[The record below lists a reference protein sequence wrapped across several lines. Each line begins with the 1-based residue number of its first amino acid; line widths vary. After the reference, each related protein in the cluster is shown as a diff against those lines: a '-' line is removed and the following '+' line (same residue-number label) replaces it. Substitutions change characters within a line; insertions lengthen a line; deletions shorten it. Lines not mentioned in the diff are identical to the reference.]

1 MPRTHLSTCYNF
13 LFFCVCLFSAA
24 VTVVAQEKPIT
35 VSFEKAPG
43 SFPLA
48 VNNQVAT
55 FFYDSLDAAVVAIA
69 VKALKNDIS
78 SMTGFESA
86 DVHTPASVKYPV
98 MAGTIGRSSFIDQ
111 LVKSGKLSIAEVSGK
126 WETFGIS
133 LVTNP
138 VKGVEKA
145 LVIYGSDARG
155 TAFGI
160 FELSRMI
167 GVSPLVWWADVTP
180 AQRKEIY
187 LTGSKS
193 IYGPPSVK
201 YRGIF
206 INDEDWGMHPWAAK
220 HMDTV
225 IKDIGP
231 RTYGKVFE
239 LMLRMKANYIWPAM
253 HPCTK
258 SFWFYPENPELAR
271 KYSIVLGAS
280 HCEPLLRG
288 NVFEWSRHFEQEYGE
303 KRGEWR
309 YDVNRKQIDRY
320 WSDRVIQSRNNPAVY
335 TVGMRGIHDS
345 DMPGPD
351 SKEGKKTLLEEV
363 IRNQRNLLRDGLG
376 KPAAEVPQIFCPYK
390 EVLDLYRLGMEL
402 PDDITLAWA
411 DDNYGYIRQCS
422 DPQEQKRSGG
432 SGVYY
437 HFSYWGAP
445 EDFLWLST
453 ISPALA
459 SYELTKAWQ
468 LNAQRLWVFNV
479 GDIKP
484 AEMEMQFAM
493 DLAWDVQQWSPEKA
507 YLYPEYWAEQTFG
520 KEAAKSIAYIK
531 QAYYRLAASGKPE
544 HLDRITFTPEEIKER
559 LNDYHQLVT
568 ATMEAGTHIP
578 ERLKDAWFQLI
589 SYPVQAAAAM
599 NDKVLYARESLRLAV
614 AGDSTALVY
623 AERSKL
629 AYETIQQLTTKY
641 NKEIAG
647 GKWDG
652 IMDAAPRKRKVF
664 DMPATA
670 TPEMIK
676 TPATGQVAPV
686 TSQVISVPAAACL
699 AKGNDNGALKTIEG
713 LGTGKSGL
721 TVWPIL
727 IRSFGEKD
735 IATAPYADY
744 KIPVVKGRNRIT
756 VRCLP
761 NFPLYT
767 GMYLRC
773 AISVNGAAPVFMN
786 LANPAETT
794 AWAVNLLRGYAGG
807 EIICNSD
814 SNGEKMIRI
823 YFPDPGLVVNSIA
836 VSSLLP

>member
-1 MPRTHLSTCYNF
+1 MLRTHLSACYTF
-13 LFFCVCLFSAA
+13 LLLCVYFFTGTAT
-24 VTVVAQEKPIT
+24 VTAQEKPIT
-35 VSFEKAPG
+35 VSFEKAPN

-48 VNNQVAT
+48 VKSQVAT
-55 FFYDSLDAAVVAIA
+55 FIYDSLDAEVVAIA
-69 VKALKNDIS
+69 VKALKKDIK
-78 SMTGFESA
+78 MITGIEA
-86 DVHTPASVKYPV
+86 GIAQAIAPGGYPV
-98 MAGTIGRSSFIDQ
+98 IIGTPGKSSLIDQ

-133 LVTNP
+133 LVPNP

-155 TAFGI
+155 TAFGV

-180 AQRKEIY
+180 APRKEIY
-187 LTGSKS
+187 LAGSKS

-231 RTYGKVFE
+231 RTYEKVFE

-258 SFWFYPENPELAR
+258 SFWYYPENPELAR

-288 NVFEWSRHFEQEYGE
+288 NVFEWSRNFEQEYGE

-320 WSDRVIQSRNNPAVY
+320 WNDRVIQSRNNPAVY

-351 SKEGKKTLLEEV
+351 SKEEKKKLLEEV
-363 IRNQRNLLRDGLG
+363 IRNQRNLLRNGLG
-376 KPAAEVPQIFCPYK
+376 KPAADVPQIFCPYK

-402 PDDITLAWA
+402 PEDITLAWA

-453 ISPALA
+453 ISPALT
-459 SYELTKAWQ
+459 SYELTKAYQ
-468 LNAQRLWVFNV
+468 LNARRLWVFNV

-493 DLAWDVQQWSPEKA
+493 DLAWDVQRWRPEKA
-507 YLYPEYWAEQTFG
+507 YQYPEHWAAETFG
-520 KEAAKSIAYIK
+520 KEAAKSIASIK
-531 QAYYRLAASGKPE
+531 EVYYRLAASGKPE
-544 HLDRITFTPEEIKER
+544 HLDRITFTPGEIKQR
-559 LNDYHQLVT
+559 LDEYHQLVS
-568 ATMEAGTHIP
+568 ATKEAEAHIP
-578 ERLKDAWFQLI
+578 ERLKDAWFQLL
-589 SYPVQAAAAM
+589 SYPVLAAAAM
-599 NDKVLYARESLRLAV
+599 NEKVLCARESLRLAA
-614 AGDSTALVY
+614 AGDSTALAY
-623 AERSKL
+623 AERSES
-629 AYETIQQLTTKY
+629 AYKTIQQLTTTY
-641 NKEIAG
+641 NKEIAD

-652 IMDAAPRKRKVF
+652 MMDAAPRKRKIF
-664 DMPATA
+664 EMPAVA
-670 TPEMIK
+670 TPDMIK
-676 TPATGQVAPV
+676 APVAPV
-686 TSQVISVPAAACL
+686 TAPVITIPAAAYL
-699 AKGNDNGALKTIEG
+699 AKGNDRGALKTIEG
-713 LGTGKSGL
+713 LGAGKSGL
-721 TVWPIL
+721 TVWPML
-727 IRSFGEKD
+727 IRSFSEKD

-744 KIPVVKGRNRIT
+744 KVPVVKGRNRIT

-761 NFPLYT
+761 DFPLYN
-767 GMYLRC
+767 GMDLRC
-773 AISVNGAAPVFMN
+773 AVAVNGGAPVFMN
-786 LANPAETT
+786 LANPAETPT
-794 AWAVNLLRGYAGG
+794 WAVNLLRGYAEG
-807 EIICNSD
+807 ETTCNSD
-814 SNGEKMIRI
+814 SNGERMIRI
-823 YFPDPGLVVNSIA
+823 YFPDPGLVVNSIT
-836 VSSLLP
+836 VSPLLP